1 MSFVKYDISLAVD
14 RNFSIGV
21 KGDMLF
27 YISEDLKKF
36 KERTTGN
43 ILVMGRKTLDSLP
56 GGKPLPNRD
65 NIVVSRSVKEIPG
78 AYVVGSIE
86 EIEPMVERIQSSSRE
101 EKKVYL
107 VGGGNLVRQ
116 LMDQVEYWYI
126 TYVDKEYD
134 NFDTQ
139 VPNLFEEDDLEII
152 EESEWRVQDDL
163 RYRYITFRNKNFPEE
178 G

>member
-1 MSFVKYDISLAVD
+1 MKYDISLAVD

-27 YISEDLKKF
+27 YIKEDLKKF

-65 NIVVSRSVKEIPG
+65 SIVVSRSVKEIPG

-86 EIEPMVERIQSSSRE
+86 EIEPMVEKIKAESSSD
-101 EKKVYL
+101 KKVYL
-107 VGGGNLVRQ
+107 VGGGNLICQ

-126 TYVDKEYD
+126 TYVDKEYED
-134 NFDTQ
+134 YDTQ
-139 VPNLFEEDDLEII
+139 VPNLFDREDLEIL
-152 EESEWRVQDDL
+152 EESEWRVQGDL
-163 RYRYITFRNKNFPEE
+163 KYRYITFRNKNFKKED
-178 G
+178 

>member
-56 GGKPLPNRD
+56 DGKPLPNRD
-65 NIVVSRSVKEIPG
+65 SIVVSRSVKEIPE
-78 AYVVGSIE
+78 AYVVSSIE
-86 EIEPMVERIQSSSRE
+86 EIEPMVERIQRSSKE

-107 VGGGNLVRQ
+107 VGGGNLICQ

-126 TYVDKEYD
+126 TYVDKEFED
-134 NFDTQ
+134 FDTQ
-139 VPNLFEEDDLEII
+139 VPNLFDQEDLEII
-152 EESEWRVQDDL
+152 EESEWKTQGDL
-163 RYRYITFRNKNFPEE
+163 NYRYITFRNKNFI
-178 G
+178 